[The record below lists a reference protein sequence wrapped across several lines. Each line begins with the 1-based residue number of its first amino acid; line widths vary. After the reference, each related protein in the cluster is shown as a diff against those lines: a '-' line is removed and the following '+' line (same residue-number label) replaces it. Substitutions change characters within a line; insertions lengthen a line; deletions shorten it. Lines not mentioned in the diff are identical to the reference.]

1 MGDFLCPD
9 FLEEP
14 DMSQYLLL
22 LDTEERE
29 FFREIYETYRDEM
42 FYTAYVI
49 LANVQD
55 TEDILQETFI
65 ALIANIDKMKEN
77 TPQKNWNYI
86 ATIVKNKAINL
97 YNKRKRQTDRELPIN
112 EEVVENVVDEA
123 FDLKVSEMEHDEIIM
138 KLLEEVTE
146 LQRDILLLYYYH
158 DLSYAEIGK
167 IVDRDPDAVRHLMY
181 RARKKLQSIWK
192 EKRFFGGS

>member
-1 MGDFLCPD
+1 
-9 FLEEP
+9 
-14 DMSQYLLL
+14 MSQQLLL

-77 TPQKNWNYI
+77 TSQKNWNYI

-97 YNKRKRQTDRELPIN
+97 YNKRKRLTDRELPIN
-112 EEVVENVVDEA
+112 EEVVENTVDET
-123 FDLKVSEMEHDEIIM
+123 FDLKVSEIEHDEIIM

-158 DLSYAEIGK
+158 DLSYAEIGE

-181 RARKKLQSIWK
+181 RARKKLQRIWK